1 MKKCDLEESINKCQY
16 FDKKSK
22 GCNNPEKCSFQID
35 NTEEITENHSYVREE
50 RWYEKYHKNTRRI

>member
-22 GCNNPEKCSFQID
+22 GCDNAEKMFFS
-35 NTEEITENHSYVREE
+35 NR
-50 RWYEKYHKNTRRI
+50 